1 MECNRRDYLVELI
14 GNLATSYDH
23 DHAYARSTLLNIN
36 HGIVPI
42 MFIDS
47 HAHLTSRQFDHDRDE
62 VIRRAIDAGV
72 DYIVNPG
79 SDLDDSRMAVDLSD
93 QYSNIYACVGFHPH
107 DAKQADEKSLQEIE
121 ELSKHPKVVAIGE
134 IGLDFHYDF
143 SPRDVQEQVFRAQI
157 EIAQRRDLP
166 IVIHTRESNNET
178 LKIVEEAVA
187 SRPEWRTKFLPAYS
201 RFPSPKGVFHCFSG
215 DPQMAW
221 RVINLGFN
229 VSLPGIVTFK
239 NAGLASVV
247 ASEVS
252 TEHFLL
258 ETDSPYLAPVP
269 HRGKRNEPAHL
280 PLIAAKIAELQ
291 RLSLEDVARAT
302 SYGVYRLFGIGQP
315 EHPQFVYK
323 LRNSLYIN
331 LTIRCN
337 ADCVFCDRKGEAV
350 IKGHNL
356 RIEREPSTQE
366 VIEAIGDPTRYDEIV
381 FCGYG
386 EPTIRLDAI
395 KEVSKWVKER
405 GGKTRLNTDGHGSV
419 INKRNIVPELI
430 GLIDAVSI
438 SLNTTDPKLY
448 GELMRIDGERFFSA
462 MIEFSREAVKHLP
475 RVVMTIVDLDDV
487 DKEKA
492 QTFVQDDI
500 GATFLT
506 RPYF

>member
-1 MECNRRDYLVELI
+1 
-14 GNLATSYDH
+14 
-23 DHAYARSTLLNIN
+23 
-36 HGIVPI
+36 

-47 HAHLTSRQFDHDRDE
+47 HAHLTSRQFDDDRDE
-62 VIRRAIDAGV
+62 VIRRAFDAGV
-72 DYIVNPG
+72 EYIINPG
-79 SDLDDSRMAVDLSD
+79 SDLEDSRKAVDLSD
-93 QYSNIYACVGFHPH
+93 KHTNVYACVGFHPH
-107 DAKQADEKSLQEIE
+107 DAKKADETSLQEIE

-157 EIAQRRDLP
+157 EMAQRRNLP
-166 IVIHTRESNNET
+166 IVIHTRESNDET

-187 SRPEWRTKFLPAYS
+187 SRPEWRSKSLSPHS

-215 DPQMAW
+215 DPQQAW
-221 RVINLGFN
+221 KVINLGFN

-239 NAGLASVV
+239 NAGLASIV

-252 TEHFLL
+252 AEHFLL

-269 HRGKRNEPAHL
+269 HRGKRNEPAYI

-291 RLSLEDVARAT
+291 RLSVEDLARAS
-302 SYGVYRLFGIGQP
+302 SYGVYKLFGIGQP
-315 EHPQFVYK
+315 KQPQIVYK

-337 ADCVFCDRKGEAV
+337 ADCVFCDRKGEAI

-356 RIEREPSTQE
+356 RIEREPSSQE
-366 VIEAIGDPTRYDEIV
+366 VVDAIVDPTKYDEIV

-386 EPTIRLDAI
+386 EPTIRLDVV
-395 KEVSKWVKER
+395 KEVSKWVKDR
-405 GGKTRLNTDGHGSV
+405 GGKTRLNTDGHGNV
-419 INKRNIVPELI
+419 INKRNIVPELV

-448 GELMRIDGERFFSA
+448 GELMRIDGERLFPA
-462 MIEFSREAVKHLP
+462 MIDFAQQAVKHLP
-475 RVVMTIVDLDDV
+475 KVVMTIVDIDKV

-492 QTFVQDDI
+492 RAFVEDEI
-500 GATFLT
+500 GATFVT